1 MTEPHTEAAI
11 HSNAYR
17 RLRRE
22 GFTMSILE
30 LFNDASV
37 PEQFGISATLELNSV
52 STGAKAVMKKLGT
65 ANDMFMIDPRKLRV
79 IKGFNTRI
87 KDDRYWARVEFL
99 VESIETNGFFR
110 EKPLTC
116 FVVKEAGVNE
126 QGESCLVDVVYVV
139 EGGRRL
145 DAALR
150 RQRKMSEEDA
160 NNFVVPC
167 VPKDR
172 SVSDV
177 DLTYGLAE
185 GNSNEPFRPY
195 ELAVLVKRLKVVLG
209 QTNEQILK
217 RLPSMVSA
225 SHLPALLTVA
235 GAPRKIAELV
245 ISEEL
250 SVTEAAKIM
259 NKYGNKAIEYL
270 EQAKANAKAA
280 GKDRITDRFMPGVR
294 LNNAIKKE
302 ANELYRSAKLIMAD
316 PAFSALAE
324 ENRAVLEDLM
334 RDLKSHEDV
343 LIDQANDD
351 QMTIDDDRQQ
361 A

>member
-1 MTEPHTEAAI
+1 
-11 HSNAYR
+11 
-17 RLRRE
+17 
-22 GFTMSILE
+22 MSTPE
-30 LFNDASV
+30 VFDNVSV
-37 PEQFGISATLELNSV
+37 PEQFGISATLEMNSV
-52 STGAKAVMKKLGT
+52 STGAKAVMKKMGT

-79 IKGFNTRI
+79 IEGFNTRI
-87 KDDRYWARVEFL
+87 KDARYWERVEFL
-99 VESIETNGFFR
+99 VESIEANGFFR
-110 EKPLTC
+110 EKPLSC
-116 FVVKEAGVNE
+116 FVVKEAGEDE
-126 QGESCLVDVVYVV
+126 QGEPCMVDVIYVV

-145 DAALR
+145 DASLI
-150 RQRKMSEEDA
+150 RQRKMSAEDA
-160 NNFVVPC
+160 GNFVVPC

-209 QTNEQILK
+209 QTDEQILK

-250 SVTEAAKIM
+250 SVTTAAKIM
-259 NKYGNKAIEYL
+259 NQYGNKAIEFL

-280 GKDRITDRFMPGVR
+280 GKDRITDRFMPGVK
-294 LNNAIKKE
+294 LTSALKKE
-302 ANELYRSAKLIMAD
+302 APELYKSAKLVMAD
-316 PAFSALAE
+316 PAFSSLSE
-324 ENRAVLEDLM
+324 ETRAVLEDLM
-334 RDLKSHEDV
+334 RDLKAHEDV
-343 LIDQANDD
+343 PMDQANDD
-351 QMTIDDDRQQ
+351 QIALDSIGDDRQQ